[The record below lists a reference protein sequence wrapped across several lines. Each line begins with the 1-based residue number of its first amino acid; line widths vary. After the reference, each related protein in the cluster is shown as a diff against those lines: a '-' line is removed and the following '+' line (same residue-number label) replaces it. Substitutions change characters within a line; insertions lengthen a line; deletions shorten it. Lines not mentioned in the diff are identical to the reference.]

1 MRGRYAAILPAA
13 LAVAAACAPDQIP
26 GPPAG
31 FNHATAMRECG
42 PTDGPAVAIYLAA
55 DSGPLLQPPT
65 PYIVIM
71 VWQSLDRLGQ
81 QAWAVGNE
89 LGMAVAWFFSTPSNS
104 QHATGGR
111 VTVSVVDTAST
122 IQGSIDLTF
131 PSIGRVNGGFRAS
144 WIPRTP
150 LCG

>member
-1 MRGRYAAILPAA
+1 MRGYVAILPIV
-13 LAVAAACAPDQIP
+13 LAAATACASDQIP

-65 PYIVIM
+65 PYILIT

-81 QAWAVGNE
+81 QSWTVANE
-89 LGMAVAWFFSTPSNS
+89 QGMAAAWFFSAPNNA
-104 QHATGGR
+104 QNATSGR
-111 VTVSVVDTAST
+111 VTVNIVDTTST
-122 IQGSIDLTF
+122 IQGSVDLTF
-131 PSIGRVNGGFRAS
+131 PAVGRVSGGFRAS
-144 WIPRTP
+144 WIPRT
-150 LCG
+150 LMCG